1 MSYTKAQVRELARIN
16 LSRLSSRQLGNL
28 ALDALCTVALDIYA
42 RTTLAFEQE
51 SAINTVADQSN
62 VPLPT
67 GFIEPSH
74 KHALHVGTGVLS
86 QALIIPLDELET
98 LQEEGPGSSYY
109 YAAIDDANGVI
120 EFYPTPSEIIAC
132 RFRNNYVPSIPTAE
146 ATAYPEPLEL
156 RPFIQCVRIAL
167 YDFLDDPERAETAR
181 QVFEATY
188 VPGILKRLKERRM
201 PKIAVTRFRKLG

>member
-1 MSYTKAQVRELARIN
+1 MSYTKAQVREMARIN
-16 LSRLSSRQLGNL
+16 LSRLSSRQLGTIV
-28 ALDALCTVALDIYA
+28 LDALCTTALDIYA

-51 SAINTVADQSN
+51 SDIDTEADVSY
-62 VPLPT
+62 VDLPT
-67 GFIEPSH
+67 GFIQPVH
-74 KHALHVGTGVLS
+74 KHALHVGTGVQS

-98 LQEEGPGSSYY
+98 LQDRGGGSSDY
-109 YAAIDDANGVI
+109 YAAIDDANGKI
-120 EFYPTPSEIIAC
+120 ELWPTPSEIIAC
-132 RFRNNYVPSIPTAE
+132 RFRNLYVPSIPTAE

-167 YDFLDDPERAETAR
+167 YDFLDDPERAENAR

-188 VPGILKRLKERRM
+188 VPGIRKRIKERRM